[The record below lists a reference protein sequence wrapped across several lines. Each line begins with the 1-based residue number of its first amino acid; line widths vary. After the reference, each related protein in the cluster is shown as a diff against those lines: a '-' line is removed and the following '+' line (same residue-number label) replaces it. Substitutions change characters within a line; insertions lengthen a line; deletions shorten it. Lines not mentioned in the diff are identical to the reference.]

1 MLGAIFYPRT
11 KTDIIQHNI
20 LIRCHPSADSPRS
33 SAVQFSVPAELKR
46 TTNTKPQHKAH
57 LPSNI
62 HRPCSQQSLY
72 LPLYQRQTNRIRIQL
87 LPPQQRRTSRRRLC
101 ASHFPTVQ
109 RVFTRLAIQSKAVW
123 SLQPTKRQKRPRLFC
138 KESVFHLRAGG
149 GHAFYVFHATTKTT
163 RGTIF
168 FCFHKSIDT
177 IRSWWL
183 FYSIRSSGFSFAYTR
198 WCKLLSWERNE
209 ELQFCYFTLY
219 IIICIQTLNVNW
231 IWMKYTQ
238 SSIFF
243 SFLV

>member
-11 KTDIIQHNI
+11 KTDIRQNI
-20 LIRCHPSADSPRS
+20 LIRCHLSADSPTS
-33 SAVQFSVPAELKR
+33 SAVQFSLPAELKR

-72 LPLYQRQTNRIRIQL
+72 PPLYQRQTNRIRMDLIQL

-138 KESVFHLRAGG
+138 KESVFHMRAGG
-149 GHAFYVFHATTKTT
+149 ETCFLRVTCYYENDE
-163 RGTIF
+163 RNNLF

-177 IRSWWL
+177 IPSWWL
-183 FYSIRSSGFSFAYTR
+183 FHSMRSSGFSFAYTR
-198 WCKLLSWERNE
+198 WWKLLSWERNE
-209 ELQFCYFTLY
+209 ELQFCYFNMY
-219 IIICIQTLNVNW
+219 SN
-231 IWMKYTQ
+231 
-238 SSIFF
+238 FER
-243 SFLV
+243 